1 MAPPFGV
8 GFECSAQPLQ
18 GRKSLRLCLAGLR
31 IRRFDPVAKLSEL
44 PDHLPSTPLL
54 RFFGDR
60 WAPFFVTNSLMQD
73 EPDQSTLSMSNGPD
87 GLIVSQARHQSAI
100 DDLENGSFRLGC
112 GVGTLIENAPHMAI
126 ALRGAVALGYSRAL
140 VLSWARSHPG
150 REVLGRSECRGPGAH
165 FGNDLLR

>member
-1 MAPPFGV
+1 MG
-8 GFECSAQPLQ
+8 
-18 GRKSLRLCLAGLR
+18 
-31 IRRFDPVAKLSEL
+31 
-44 PDHLPSTPLL
+44 
-54 RFFGDR
+54 
-60 WAPFFVTNSLMQD
+60 
-73 EPDQSTLSMSNGPD
+73 NGPD

-112 GVGTLIENAPHMAI
+112 GVGTLIKNAPHMAI

-150 REVLGRSECRGPGAH
+150 REVLGRSECRGLGTH